1 MAPDPTQFDDSLPD
15 GLTKDLVAL
24 FPPVR
29 VPPAVEAAI
38 LANVGRQS
46 ARVRRMRVLL
56 RWGGGAAAAA
66 AVLLVS
72 VHLWTA
78 GRPQAYHPS
87 ARVTILDAFSLARQL
102 KAGGKIDASW
112 DVNHDGRVD
121 QRDVDALAS
130 RAVSLSAGGTQ

>member
-15 GLTKDLVAL
+15 GLTTDLAAL
-24 FPPVR
+24 FPPIR
-29 VPPAVEAAI
+29 VPPAVDAAV
-38 LANVGRQS
+38 LANIARQS
-46 ARVRRMRVLL
+46 ARIRRMRVLL

-72 VHLWTA
+72 VHLWTS
-78 GRPQAYHPS
+78 RPPAYHPG
-87 ARVTILDAFSLARQL
+87 ARVTILDAFTLARQL
-102 KAGGKIDASW
+102 KAGEKIDPSW
-112 DVNHDGRVD
+112 DVNHDGVVD